1 MKNFS
6 KKSLLL
12 VGALSFHLLLSA
24 CGGVSS
30 SGTEKSQMAG
40 PPIESPPGEVVQIQ
54 DPRNIYAIK
63 RMSNGFSLVNKGFA
77 GGTTVLTANQTVIK
91 FSDYTVNLAVGDQSK
106 TITIERLNNLIE
118 LYVAFFNRIP
128 DANGMSYWIDRIKEG
143 MSVDTLSANFYS
155 TALQYPTETGYTA
168 QMSNAEFVKIIYKNV
183 LGRSGA
189 SAPTDDEVNYW
200 TDELAKGKSKGFLVV
215 TMLNAAHAYINDAT
229 WSWVPK
235 LLDNKVIVGKY
246 FSIQQG
252 LNFNSDSES
261 IKQGMAI
268 AAKVTS
274 SDIAAAKALI
284 GVTDTIDLTIAA
296 PAPQVTIQ
304 TSLGAIV
311 VELNPVKAPITT
323 ANFLKYTEAGF
334 YSNKIFHR
342 VISNFMIQGG
352 GLTANM
358 TVASTYAPIKLE
370 VNNGLSNVRG
380 TIAMARTDVLDSATS
395 QFFINVV
402 DNTFLDTS
410 YGGYAVFGKV
420 VAGMDVVDKI
430 RDVPTTTRSGYAD
443 VPVNVVL
450 IQSATLTQ

>member
-12 VGALSFHLLLSA
+12 IGALSIHLLLSA
-24 CGGVSS
+24 CGEGSS
-30 SGTEKSQMAG
+30 SGSEKNQMAG
-40 PPIESPPGEVVQIQ
+40 PPSEPPVGEVVVIQ
-54 DPRNIYAIK
+54 ESRNIYAIK
-63 RMSNGFSLVNKGFA
+63 RASNGFSLDNKGFA
-77 GGTTVLTANQTVIK
+77 GGTTKLTSNQTVIK
-91 FSDYTVNLAVGDQSK
+91 FSDYTVNLLVGDQSK
-106 TITIERLNNLIE
+106 TITPERLSNLIE

-143 MSVDTLSANFYS
+143 MSIDTLAANFYS
-155 TALQYPTETGYTA
+155 TALQFPTETGYTA
-168 QMSNAEFVKIIYKNV
+168 QMSNSDFVKTIYINV
-183 LGRSGA
+183 FGRIGVY
-189 SAPTDDEVNYW
+189 APTDAEVSYW
-200 TDELAKGKSKGFLVV
+200 VGVGEGKSKGFLVV
-215 TMLNAAHAYINDAT
+215 TMLNAAHAYINNAT

-235 LLDNKVIVGKY
+235 LLDNKVIVGNY
-246 FSIQQG
+246 FAIQQG

-261 IKQGMAI
+261 ISQGMAI

-274 SDIAAAKALI
+274 TDIAAAKALI

-311 VELNPVKAPITT
+311 VELNSVNAPITT
-323 ANFLKYTEAGF
+323 ANFLKYTETSF

-352 GLTANM
+352 GLTADM
-358 TVASTYAPIKLE
+358 VVASTNAPIKLE

-380 TIAMARTDVLDSATS
+380 TIAMARTNILDSATS

-410 YGGYAVFGKV
+410 GGGYAVFGKV

-430 RDVPTTTRSGYAD
+430 RDVPTTLRSGDAD